1 MQANHLPS
9 LKTVKQEHALTTWGV
24 DIFILLEPSDSCLC
38 SHFILHA
45 SMKKMRE
52 NWINRMWRGMWRN
65 GSLSMH
71 RGAVAA
77 YPQVKYS
84 ESEGVGK

>member
-9 LKTVKQEHALTTWGV
+9 QRHKHALATRGV
-24 DIFILLEPSDSCLC
+24 DIFILLEPSCLC
-38 SHFILHA
+38 SHSILHA
-45 SMKKMRE
+45 TVKKRRE
-52 NWINRMWRGMWRN
+52 NWINRMWRGMWRK

-71 RGAVAA
+71 GGAVAA